1 MELRLYQHIRGKFLK
16 ETIDLFDKSTQ
27 EKIESFDASIG
38 LDEKILDVVKKYL
51 KAYNTYL
58 EVQKQNKVILRYYQI
73 LAIYFTEVFFRH
85 KDSKEFEDFAKSA
98 LAYWMATG
106 SGKTIIMHIN
116 VYQFIAHNKGF
127 KDLEL
132 IITTPGVN
140 LIQQH
145 EREVTPLVEYLN
157 KIYRNK
163 IRFTIDTTSALLNK
177 ADDFFDFP
185 DNKKYQR
192 LILVDEAH
200 IGLGTNQKDDEGEF
214 LKLRRRLNIKH
225 SFLFEYSAT
234 FHNLDSKLEN
244 EYSKSIIYDYN
255 YNLFYRDGYGKDFY
269 FEKINADILLNGS
282 LEDNLAL
289 NLKVIEE
296 KLDVFSKLD
305 YSEMKDLFSATT
317 FPDRPLIAFMGN
329 TVNDK
334 KEEGKGN
341 DELSDI
347 SKIVDYLAKLDGTKR
362 ARFKNIF
369 NNDYRGKLKLTRNT
383 QADDEIL
390 LSYGTGDYWGIVNV
404 GNGLNF
410 INDYKG
416 ENVDKVT
423 STSIVITNIYKY
435 LFENIDKPQSPVNV
449 LIGSRKFAEGWN
461 CFRVSVIGLINLGK
475 TKGNKI
481 IQIFGRG
488 VRLKGLKNDGKRKDR
503 NHIEDYFAL
512 TQSEIDKLKRLETL
526 CVFSLQRSYLE
537 AFTEA
542 VSSELEITKT
552 FEISVNPSLIKL
564 NSGDVAFDTYKEEL
578 KIFKLSKTSVDVK
591 KILLNPADR
600 KVTYEFVLD
609 GKYQKASINNFS
621 FSLDYRT
628 NRNEE
633 GKNIRNSLS
642 QANSKYSAFINYEPF
657 VKTITEEADQA
668 NIQLFK
674 AGSRLTEIT
683 IDDALAYINEI
694 YYKKELYEL
703 DFEFTEN
710 VNAKIGEEF
719 VKKVRNK
726 VNWHLHSSIYQFE
739 EELKQSRGEIKGD
752 FIDKYTLVKS
762 FSLSKKVGP
771 TTKQKTEKE
780 LNQEIADFTT
790 TITDIENALITDKIG
805 NHIYEPLLYE
815 NEHKLKDGL
824 SLRPD
829 KLNRG
834 EKKFVK
840 DFAKYI
846 KENHEKF
853 KDFNVYLMRN
863 VESLKSIGIYLND
876 DSAVF
881 YPDFIMWLIAKSKV
895 YINFIDPKGQM
906 GIKDFNT
913 EQNKEKITIADK
925 TSNTTLPN
933 IEKELKRIHKKDF
946 ILNSFILLRDSSEL
960 GNVAKADWKK
970 EHMISKNILRLDWHK
985 ENEKEYNADQS
996 KLVDNKTYLDWIV
1009 EKTLQSHPSH

>member
-1 MELRLYQHIRGKFLK
+1 MELKLYQHIRKHFLK

-27 EKIESFDASIG
+27 EKIEAFDASIG
-38 LDEKILDVVKKYL
+38 LDEKILDAVKKYL
-51 KAYNTYL
+51 KAYNSYL
-58 EVQKQNKVILRYYQI
+58 EAQKQNKVTLRYYQI
-73 LAIYFTEVFFRH
+73 LAVYFTEVFFRN
-85 KDSKEFEDFAKSA
+85 KDNKEFEEFAKNA

-116 VYQFIAHNKGF
+116 VFQFIEHNKGF
-127 KDLEL
+127 KDLEI

-140 LIQQH
+140 LIHQH

-157 KIYRNK
+157 KIHRNK

-200 IGLGTNQKDDEGEF
+200 IGLGTSQKDDEGEF
-214 LKLRRRLNIKH
+214 LKLRRRMNIKH

-269 FEKINADILLNGS
+269 FEKINADVLQNGS
-282 LEDNLAL
+282 LDDNLAL

-296 KLDVFSKLD
+296 KLDVFNKLD
-305 YSEMKDLFSATT
+305 YSDMKDLFSATT

-334 KEEGKGN
+334 KEEGKKGD

-347 SKIVDYLAKLDGTKR
+347 SKIVDYLAKLTETER
-362 ARFKNIF
+362 AKFKNLF
-369 NNDYRGKLKLTRNT
+369 NNYYKGKLKLTRNT

-416 ENVDKVT
+416 ENVDKIT
-423 STSIVITNIYKY
+423 STSVVITNIDKY
-435 LFENIDKPQSPVNV
+435 LFENIDKPQSPINV

-488 VRLKGLKNDGKRKDR
+488 VRLKGLKNDGKRKDL

-512 TQSEIDKLKRLETL
+512 KHTDFDKLKRLETL

-537 AFTEA
+537 TFTEA

-564 NSGDVAFDTYKEEL
+564 NSGDVAFDAYKKDL
-578 KIFKLSKTSVDVK
+578 KIFKLSKTSIDVK
-591 KILLNPADR
+591 KVLLYPADK
-600 KVTYEFVLD
+600 KVEYEFVIQ
-609 GKYQKASINNFS
+609 GKHKKATINNFS

-628 NRNEE
+628 NRNDE

-642 QANSKYSAFINYEPF
+642 QVNSNYSAFINYLPF
-657 VKTITEEADQA
+657 VKTITEQADEA
-668 NIQLFK
+668 NIHLYK
-674 AGSRLTEIT
+674 AGSPLTEIS
-683 IDDALAYINEI
+683 IDDAVAYIDEI
-694 YYKKELYEL
+694 KYKEELPEL
-703 DFEFTEN
+703 DFEFAEN
-710 VNAKIGEEF
+710 LNTKIGEEF

-726 VNWHLHSSIYQFE
+726 INWHLNSSIYEYE
-739 EELKQSRGEIKGD
+739 EELKQSQGDIKGD
-752 FIDKYTLVKS
+752 FIAKYILVKS
-762 FSLSKKVGP
+762 FKLSKKVGA

-780 LNQEIADFTT
+780 LNQEIADFTK
-790 TITDIENALITDKIG
+790 TIRDIENALIIDKIG
-805 NHIYEPLLYE
+805 NHIYEPLLRE
-815 NEHKLKDGL
+815 NKLVLKDDVKL
-824 SLRPD
+824 TPD
-829 KLNRG
+829 KLNDG

-846 KENHEKF
+846 KDKPDKF
-853 KDFNVYLMRN
+853 NDFDVYLMRN

-876 DSAVF
+876 DSEVF
-881 YPDFIMWLIAKSKV
+881 YPDFIMWLITKDKV
-895 YINFIDPKGQM
+895 FINFIDPKGQM
-906 GIKDFNT
+906 GTKDFAT
-913 EQNKEKITIADK
+913 EQYKEKVTIADK
-925 TSNTTLPN
+925 STNTTLPN

-946 ILNSFILLRDSSEL
+946 VLNSFILLRDSSEL
-960 GNVAKADWKK
+960 SKLAKADWKK
-970 EHMISKNILRLDWHK
+970 ENMIAKNILRLDWHK
-985 ENEKEYNADQS
+985 EDEKENNADQT
-996 KLVDNKTYLDWIV
+996 KLVDNKTYLDWII
-1009 EKTLQSHPSH
+1009 EKTK

>member
-1 MELRLYQHIRGKFLK
+1 MELKLYQHIRKHFLK

-27 EKIESFDASIG
+27 EKIEAFDASIG
-38 LDEKILDVVKKYL
+38 LDEKILDAVKKYL

-58 EVQKQNKVILRYYQI
+58 ETQKQNKVTLRYYQI
-73 LAIYFTEVFFRH
+73 LAIYFTEVFFRNR
-85 KDSKEFEDFAKSA
+85 DNKEFDAFAKSA

-106 SGKTIIMHIN
+106 SGKTMIMHIN
-116 VYQFIAHNKGF
+116 VFQFIEHNKGF
-127 KDLEL
+127 KDLEI

-140 LIQQH
+140 LIHQH

-157 KIYRNK
+157 KIHRNK
-163 IRFTIDTTSALLNK
+163 IRVTIDTTSALLNK

-200 IGLGTNQKDDEGEF
+200 IGLGTSQKDDEGEF

-244 EYSKSIIYDYN
+244 EYCKSIIYDYN

-269 FEKINADILLNGS
+269 FEKINADVLLNGS
-282 LEDNLAL
+282 LDDNLAL

-296 KLDVFSKLD
+296 KLDIFNKLD
-305 YSEMKDLFSATT
+305 YSDIKDLFSATT

-334 KEEGKGN
+334 KDEGKKGD

-347 SKIVDYLAKLDGTKR
+347 SKIVDYLAKLSETERVK
-362 ARFKNIF
+362 FKNVF
-369 NNDYRGKLKLTRNT
+369 NNDYKGKLRLTRNT

-390 LSYGTGDYWGIVNV
+390 LSYGTGNYWGIINV

-416 ENVDKVT
+416 DNVEKVT
-423 STSIVITNIYKY
+423 STSVVISNIEKY
-435 LFENIDKPQSPVNV
+435 LFENIDKPQSPISV

-488 VRLKGLKNDGKRKDR
+488 VRLKGLKNDGKRKDL
-503 NHIEDYFAL
+503 NHIEDYFSL
-512 TQSEIDKLKRLETL
+512 KQNDIDKLKRLETL

-537 AFTEA
+537 TFTEA

-564 NSGDVAFDTYKEEL
+564 NSGDTSFDTYKKDL
-578 KIFKLSKTSVDVK
+578 KIFKLSRTSIDVK
-591 KILLNPADR
+591 KVLLYPADK
-600 KVTYEFVLD
+600 KVEYEFVLD
-609 GKYQKASINNFS
+609 GKQQKSIINNFS

-633 GKNIRNSLS
+633 GRNIRNSLK
-642 QANSKYSAFINYEPF
+642 QANDSYSAFINYQSF
-657 VKTITEEADQA
+657 TKTITEQADEA
-668 NIQLFK
+668 NINLYK
-674 AGSRLTEIT
+674 VGAALLEIN
-683 IDDALAYINEI
+683 IDDVLAYIDEI
-694 YYKKELYEL
+694 KYKDELPEL
-703 DFEFTEN
+703 DFDFTEN
-710 VNAKIGEEF
+710 LNTKIGEEF

-726 VNWHLHSSIYQFE
+726 INWHLNSSIYQYE
-739 EELKQSRGEIKGD
+739 EELKQSTGEIKGD
-752 FIDKYTLVKS
+752 FIEKYTLVKS
-762 FSLSKKVGP
+762 FKLSKKVGT

-780 LNQEIADFTT
+780 LNQEIADFTK
-790 TITDIENALITDKIG
+790 TIRDIENALIIDKIG
-805 NHIYEPLLYE
+805 NHIYEPLLRE
-815 NEHKLKDGL
+815 NKLVLKDDIKL
-824 SLRPD
+824 TPD
-829 KLNRG
+829 KLNDG

-840 DFAKYI
+840 DFATYI
-846 KENHEKF
+846 KDKPEKF
-853 KDFNVYLMRN
+853 KDYDVYLMRN

-876 DSAVF
+876 DSEVF
-881 YPDFIMWLIAKSKV
+881 YPDFIMWLIGKDKV

-906 GIKDFNT
+906 GTKDFAT
-913 EQNKEKITIADK
+913 EQYKEKVTIADK
-925 TSNTTLPN
+925 VTNPTLPN
-933 IEKELKRIHKKDF
+933 IEKELKRIHKKEF
-946 ILNSFILLRDSSEL
+946 SLNSFILLRDSSEL
-960 GNVAKADWKK
+960 GKHSNSDWKK
-970 EHMISKNILRLDWHK
+970 ENMIAKNILRLDWHK
-985 ENEKEYNADQS
+985 LDEKENNADQT
-996 KLVDNKTYLDWIV
+996 KLVENMTYLDWII
-1009 EKTLQSHPSH
+1009 EKTV

>member
-1 MELRLYQHIRGKFLK
+1 MELKLYQHIRKHFLK

-27 EKIESFDASIG
+27 EKIEAFDASIG
-38 LDEKILDVVKKYL
+38 LDEKFLDAVKKYL

-58 EVQKQNKVILRYYQI
+58 VAQKQNKVTLRYYQI
-73 LAIYFTEVFFRH
+73 LAIYFTEVFFRNR
-85 KDSKEFEDFAKSA
+85 DSKEFEDFSKSA

-106 SGKTIIMHIN
+106 SGKTMIMHIN
-116 VYQFIAHNKGF
+116 VFQFIEHNKGF
-127 KDLEL
+127 KDLEI

-140 LIQQH
+140 LIHQH

-157 KIYRNK
+157 KIHRNK

-200 IGLGTNQKDDEGEF
+200 IGLGTSQKDDEGEF

-255 YNLFYRDGYGKDFY
+255 YNLFYRDGFGKDFY
-269 FEKINADILLNGS
+269 FEKINADVLLNGS
-282 LEDNLAL
+282 LDDNLAL

-296 KLDVFSKLD
+296 KLDVFNKLD
-305 YSEMKDLFSATT
+305 YSDIKDLFSATT

-334 KEEGKGN
+334 KDEGKKGD

-347 SKIVDYLAKLDGTKR
+347 SKIVDYLAKLPEAERVK
-362 ARFKNIF
+362 FKNVF
-369 NNDYRGKLKLTRNT
+369 NNDYKGKLRLTRNT

-390 LSYGTGDYWGIVNV
+390 LSYGTGDYWGIINV

-416 ENVDKVT
+416 DNVEKVT
-423 STSIVITNIYKY
+423 STSVVISNIEKY
-435 LFENIDKPQSPVNV
+435 LFENIDKPQSPINV

-488 VRLKGLKNDGKRKDR
+488 VRLKGLKNDGKRKDL
-503 NHIEDYFAL
+503 NHIDDYFDL
-512 TQSEIDKLKRLETL
+512 KQTEIDKLKRLETL

-537 AFTEA
+537 TFTEA

-564 NSGDVAFDTYKEEL
+564 NSGDVDFDTYKKDL

-591 KILLNPADR
+591 RVLLFPESK
-600 KVTYEFVLD
+600 KVEYEFILD
-609 GKYQKASINNFS
+609 GKHQKSAINNFS
-621 FSLDYRT
+621 FNLDYRT
-628 NRNEE
+628 NRNDE
-633 GKNIRNSLS
+633 GRNIRNSLR
-642 QANSKYSAFINYEPF
+642 QANNNYKSFINYQQF
-657 VKTITEEADQA
+657 TKTLTEQA
-668 NIQLFK
+668 EEGNVQLYK
-674 AGSRLTEIT
+674 AGKPLSEIS
-683 IDDALAYINEI
+683 IDDVLAYVDEI
-694 YYKKELYEL
+694 KYKEELPEL
-703 DFEFTEN
+703 DFDFTEN

-726 VNWHLHSSIYQFE
+726 INWHLNSSIYQYE
-739 EELKQSRGEIKGD
+739 EELKQSTGDIKGD
-752 FIDKYTLVKS
+752 FIEKYTLIKS
-762 FSLSKKVGP
+762 FKLSHQAGR
-771 TTKQKTEKE
+771 TKRQKTERE
-780 LNQEIADFTT
+780 LNNEISEFAK
-790 TITDIENALITDKIG
+790 TIRDIEKALIIDKTG
-805 NHIYEPLLYE
+805 NHIYTPLLWD
-815 NEHKLKDGL
+815 NEYKLEE
-824 SLRPD
+824 SLQLKPD

-834 EKKFVK
+834 EKKFVR

-846 KENHEKF
+846 KDNPSKF
-853 KDFNVYLMRN
+853 SYFDVYLLRN

-876 DSAVF
+876 DSEVF
-881 YPDFIMWLIAKSKV
+881 YPDFILWLIAKDKV
-895 YINFIDPKGQM
+895 FITFIDPKGQM
-906 GIKDFNT
+906 GTKDFAT
-913 EQNKEKITIADK
+913 EQYKEKVTIANK
-925 TSNTTLPN
+925 LTNPTLPN

-946 ILNSFILLRDSSEL
+946 TLNSFILLRDSSEL
-960 GNVAKADWKK
+960 GKVATAAWKK
-970 EHMISKNILRLDWHK
+970 ENMISKHILRLDWHK
-985 ENEKEYNADQS
+985 EDEKENNADIG
-996 KLVDNKTYLDWIV
+996 KWVDGKTYLDWII
-1009 EKTLQSHPSH
+1009 EKINS

>member
-1 MELRLYQHIRGKFLK
+1 MELKLYQHIRKHFLK
-16 ETIDLFDKSTQ
+16 EAIDLFDKSTQ
-27 EKIESFDASIG
+27 EKIEAFDASIG
-38 LDEKILDVVKKYL
+38 LDEKFLDAVKKYL

-58 EVQKQNKVILRYYQI
+58 EAQKQNKVTLRYYQI
-73 LAIYFTEVFFRH
+73 LAIYFTEVFFRNR
-85 KDSKEFEDFAKSA
+85 DSKEFEDFAKSA

-106 SGKTIIMHIN
+106 SGKTMILHIN
-116 VYQFIAHNKGF
+116 VFQFIEHNKGF
-127 KDLEL
+127 KDLEI
-132 IITTPGVN
+132 IITTPSVN
-140 LIQQH
+140 LIHQH

-157 KIYRNK
+157 KIHRNK

-200 IGLGTNQKDDEGEF
+200 IGLGTSQKDDEGEF

-269 FEKINADILLNGS
+269 FEKINADVLLNGS
-282 LEDNLAL
+282 LDDNLAL

-296 KLDVFSKLD
+296 KLDVFNKLD
-305 YSEMKDLFSATT
+305 YSDIKDFFSATT

-334 KEEGKGN
+334 KDEGKKGD

-347 SKIVDYLAKLDGTKR
+347 SRIVDYLANLPEGDRMKYKNL
-362 ARFKNIF
+362 FKNQF
-369 NNDYRGKLKLTRNT
+369 RGKLMLSRNPELES
-383 QADDEIL
+383 DDEIL
-390 LSYGTGDYWGIVNV
+390 LSYGDGDFWGIINV
-404 GNGLNF
+404 GNGLKF
-410 INDYKG
+410 INDYHGK
-416 ENVDKVT
+416 NVIKET
-423 STSIVITNIYKY
+423 SLQRANTDFKRY
-435 LFENIDKPQSPVNV
+435 LFENIDKFQSPINV

-488 VRLKGLKNDGKRKDR
+488 VRLKGLKNDGKRRDL

-512 TQSEIDKLKRLETL
+512 KQTDPDKLKRLETL

-537 AFTEA
+537 TFTEA

-564 NSGDVAFDTYKEEL
+564 NSGDVAFDTYKKDL

-591 KILLNPADR
+591 RVLLYPNDK
-600 KVTYEFVLD
+600 KVEYEFVLE
-609 GKYQKASINNFS
+609 GKYQKATINNFS

-633 GKNIRNSLS
+633 GKNIKNTLK
-642 QANSKYSAFINYEPF
+642 QVNDNHSAFINYQPF
-657 VKTITEEADQA
+657 AKTMTEQADES
-668 NIQLFK
+668 NIQLYK
-674 AGSRLTEIT
+674 VGTALSEIT
-683 IDDALAYINEI
+683 VDDVLAYIETI
-694 YYKKELYEL
+694 QYIDDPDEL
-703 DFEFTEN
+703 DFDFIEN
-710 VNAKIGEEF
+710 VNTKIVEEF

-726 VNWHLHSSIYQFE
+726 INWHLNSSIYQYE
-739 EELKQSRGEIKGD
+739 EELKQSTSEIKGD
-752 FIDKYTLVKS
+752 FIEKYTLVKS
-762 FSLSKKVGP
+762 FKLSKKVGA

-780 LNQEIADFTT
+780 LNQEIADFTK
-790 TITDIENALITDKIG
+790 TIRDIENALIIDKIG
-805 NHIYEPLLYE
+805 NHIYEPLLRE
-815 NEHKLKDGL
+815 NKLVLKDDVKL
-824 SLRPD
+824 TPD
-829 KLNRG
+829 KLNDG

-840 DFAKYI
+840 DFAAYI
-846 KENHEKF
+846 KDKPEKF
-853 KDFNVYLMRN
+853 KDFDVYLMRN

-876 DSAVF
+876 DSEVF
-881 YPDFIMWLIAKSKV
+881 YPDFIMWLIGKEKV

-906 GIKDFNT
+906 GTKDFAT
-913 EQNKEKITIADK
+913 EQYKEKVTIADK
-925 TSNTTLPN
+925 ATNPTLPN
-933 IEKELKRIHKKDF
+933 IEKELKRIHKKEF
-946 ILNSFILLRDSSEL
+946 SLNSFILLRDSSEL
-960 GNVAKADWKK
+960 GKIGKADWKK
-970 EHMISKNILRLDWHK
+970 DNMIAKNILRLDWHK
-985 ENEKEYNADQS
+985 LDEKENNADQE
-996 KLVDNKTYLDWIV
+996 KLVDGKTYLDWII
-1009 EKTLQSHPSH
+1009 EKALQ

>member
-1 MELRLYQHIRGKFLK
+1 MELKLYQHIRKYFLK

-27 EKIESFDASIG
+27 EKIEAFDASIG
-38 LDEKILDVVKKYL
+38 LDEKILDAVKKYL

-58 EVQKQNKVILRYYQI
+58 EAQKQSKVTLRYYQI
-73 LAIYFTEVFFRH
+73 LAIYFTEVFFRNREN
-85 KDSKEFEDFAKSA
+85 KEFEDFAKSA

-106 SGKTIIMHIN
+106 SGKTMIMHIN
-116 VYQFIAHNKGF
+116 VFQFIEHNKGF
-127 KDLEL
+127 KDLEI

-140 LIQQH
+140 LIHQH

-157 KIYRNK
+157 KMHRNK

-185 DNKKYQR
+185 DNKEYQR

-200 IGLGTNQKDDEGEF
+200 IGLGTSQKDDEGEF

-234 FHNLDSKLEN
+234 FHNLDSKLET

-282 LEDNLAL
+282 LDDNLAL

-296 KLDVFSKLD
+296 KLDVFNNLD
-305 YSEMKDLFSATT
+305 YSDIKDLFSATA

-334 KEEGKGN
+334 KDEGKKGD

-347 SKIVDYLAKLDGTKR
+347 SKIVDYLAKLSETERVK
-362 ARFKNIF
+362 FKNVF
-369 NNDYRGKLKLTRNT
+369 NNNYKGKLRLTRNT

-390 LSYGTGDYWGIVNV
+390 LSYGTGDYWGIINV

-416 ENVDKVT
+416 DNVEKVT
-423 STSIVITNIYKY
+423 STSVVISNIEKY
-435 LFENIDKPQSPVNV
+435 LFENIDKPQSPINV

-488 VRLKGLKNDGKRKDR
+488 VRLKGLKNDGKRRDL

-512 TQSEIDKLKRLETL
+512 KQTDPDKLKRLETL

-537 AFTEA
+537 TFTEA

-552 FEISVNPSLIKL
+552 FEISVNPNLIKL
-564 NSGDVAFDTYKEEL
+564 NSGDVSFDTYKKNL
-578 KIFKLSKTSVDVK
+578 KIFKLSKNSVDVK
-591 KILLNPADR
+591 RVLLYPNDK
-600 KVTYEFVLD
+600 KVEYEFVLD
-609 GKYQKASINNFS
+609 EKHHKSAINNFS

-633 GKNIRNSLS
+633 GRNIKNTLKQVND
-642 QANSKYSAFINYEPF
+642 KHSAFINYQPF
-657 VKTITEEADQA
+657 IKTVTEQSEES
-668 NIQLFK
+668 NIQLYK
-674 AGSRLTEIT
+674 AGEALSSIT
-683 IDDALAYINEI
+683 VDDVLAYIDEI
-694 YYKKELYEL
+694 KYKEELPEL
-703 DFEFTEN
+703 DFDFTEN
-710 VNAKIGEEF
+710 VNTKIGEEF

-726 VNWHLHSSIYQFE
+726 INWHLNSSIYQYE
-739 EELKQSRGEIKGD
+739 EELKQSTSEIKGD
-752 FIDKYTLVKS
+752 FIEKYTLVKS
-762 FSLSKKVGP
+762 FKLSKKVG
-771 TTKQKTEKE
+771 TATKQKSEKE
-780 LNQEIADFTT
+780 LNQEIAEFLSS
-790 TITDIENALITDKIG
+790 IREIENAILLSKKETG
-805 NHIYEPLLYE
+805 NHIYDHLVWD
-815 NEHKLKDGL
+815 NEYQLKDGL
-824 SLRPD
+824 QVKPD

-840 DFAKYI
+840 DFAAYI
-846 KENHEKF
+846 KEKPEKF
-853 KDFNVYLMRN
+853 KDFDVYLMRN
-863 VESLKSIGIYLND
+863 VELLKSIGIYLND
-876 DSAVF
+876 DSEVF
-881 YPDFIMWLIAKSKV
+881 YPDFIMWLIGKDKI

-906 GIKDFNT
+906 GTKDFAT
-913 EQNKEKITIADK
+913 EQYKEKVTIADK
-925 TSNTTLPN
+925 TTNLTLPN
-933 IEKELKRIHKKDF
+933 IEKELKRIHKKEF
-946 ILNSFILLRDSSEL
+946 SLNSFILLRDSSEL
-960 GNVAKADWKK
+960 GKIAKADWKK
-970 EHMISKNILRLDWHK
+970 ENMIAKNILRLDWHK
-985 ENEKEYNADQS
+985 QDEKENNADQT
-996 KLVDNKTYLDWIV
+996 KLIDNKTYLDWIIDRI
-1009 EKTLQSHPSH
+1009 L

>member
-1 MELRLYQHIRGKFLK
+1 MELKLYQHIRKHFLK

-27 EKIESFDASIG
+27 EKIETFDASIG
-38 LDEKILDVVKKYL
+38 LDEKLLDAVKKYL

-58 EVQKQNKVILRYYQI
+58 EALKQNKVTLRYYQI
-73 LAIYFTEVFFRH
+73 LAIYFTEVFFKHR
-85 KDSKEFEDFAKSA
+85 DSKEFEEFSKSA

-116 VYQFIAHNKGF
+116 VFQFIEHNKGF
-127 KDLEL
+127 KDLDI

-140 LIQQH
+140 LIHQH

-157 KIYRNK
+157 KIHRNK
-163 IRFTIDTTSALLNK
+163 IRLTIDTTSALLNK

-200 IGLGTNQKDDEGEF
+200 IGLGTSQKDDEGEF

-234 FHNLDSKLEN
+234 FHNLDNKLEN

-269 FEKINADILLNGS
+269 FEKINADVLLNGS
-282 LEDNLAL
+282 LDDNLAL

-296 KLDVFSKLD
+296 KLDVFNKLD
-305 YSEMKDLFSATT
+305 YSDIKDLFSATT

-334 KEEGKGN
+334 KEEGKKGD

-347 SKIVDYLAKLDGTKR
+347 SKIVDYLAKLSETER
-362 ARFKNIF
+362 AKFKNVF
-369 NNDYRGKLKLTRNT
+369 NNSDYKGKLRLTRNT

-390 LSYGTGDYWGIVNV
+390 LSYGTGDYWGIINV

-410 INDYKG
+410 INYYKG
-416 ENVDKVT
+416 ENVEKVT
-423 STSIVITNIYKY
+423 STSVVITNIDKY
-435 LFENIDKPQSPVNV
+435 LFENIDKPQSPINV

-488 VRLKGLKNDGKRKDR
+488 VRLKGLKNDGKRKDL

-512 TQSEIDKLKRLETL
+512 THSELDKLKRLETL

-537 AFTEA
+537 TFTEA

-564 NSGDVAFDTYKEEL
+564 NSGDVSFDTYKKDL

-591 KILLNPADR
+591 KVLLYPADK
-600 KVTYEFVLD
+600 KVEYEFVLE
-609 GKYQKASINNFS
+609 GKQQKAVINNFS

-633 GKNIRNSLS
+633 GRNIRNSLS
-642 QANSKYSAFINYEPF
+642 QANSNYKSFINYQPF
-657 VKTITEEADQA
+657 TKTITEQADEA
-668 NIQLFK
+668 NIHLYK
-674 AGSRLTEIT
+674 AGAMLSEIN
-683 IDDALAYINEI
+683 IDDVLAYIDGI
-694 YYKKELYEL
+694 KYKDELPEL
-703 DFEFTEN
+703 DFDFTEN
-710 VNAKIGEEF
+710 VNTKIGEEF

-726 VNWHLHSSIYQFE
+726 INWHLNSSIYQYE
-739 EELKQSRGEIKGD
+739 EDLKQSQGEIKGD
-752 FIDKYTLVKS
+752 FIEKYTLVKS
-762 FSLSKKVGP
+762 FKLSKKVGA

-780 LNQEIADFTT
+780 LNQEIADFAK
-790 TITDIENALITDKIG
+790 TIRDIENALIIDKIG
-805 NHIYEPLLYE
+805 NHIYEPLLRE
-815 NEHKLKDGL
+815 NKLVLKDDVKL
-824 SLRPD
+824 TPD
-829 KLNRG
+829 KLNDG

-840 DFAKYI
+840 DFASYI
-846 KENHEKF
+846 KEKPEKF
-853 KDFNVYLMRN
+853 KDFDVYLMRN

-876 DSAVF
+876 DSEVF
-881 YPDFIMWLIAKSKV
+881 YPDFIMWLIAKDKV

-906 GIKDFNT
+906 GTKDFAT
-913 EQNKEKITIADK
+913 EQYKEKVTIANK
-925 TSNTTLPN
+925 STNPTLSN
-933 IEKELKRIHKKDF
+933 IEKELKRIHKKVF
-946 ILNSFILLRDSSEL
+946 SLNSFILLRDSSEL
-960 GNVAKADWKK
+960 GKLAKADWKK
-970 EHMISKNILRLDWHK
+970 ENMIAKNILRLDWHK
-985 ENEKEYNADQS
+985 QDEKENNADQT
-996 KLVDNKTYLDWIV
+996 KWVDNKTYLDWIF
-1009 EKTLQSHPSH
+1009 EKTT

>member
-1 MELRLYQHIRGKFLK
+1 MELKLYQHIRKYFLK

-27 EKIESFDASIG
+27 EKIEAFDASTG
-38 LDEKILDVVKKYL
+38 LDEKVLDAVKRYL

-58 EVQKQNKVILRYYQI
+58 EAQKQNKVTLRYYQI

-85 KDSKEFEDFAKSA
+85 KDSKEFEDFSKSA

-106 SGKTIIMHIN
+106 SGKTMIMHIN
-116 VYQFIAHNKGF
+116 VFQFIEHNKGF
-127 KDLEL
+127 KDLEI

-140 LIQQH
+140 LIHQH

-157 KIYRNK
+157 KIHRNK

-200 IGLGTNQKDDEGEF
+200 IGLGTSQKNDEGEF

-234 FHNLDSKLEN
+234 FHNLDRKLET

-269 FEKINADILLNGS
+269 FEKINADVLLNGS
-282 LEDNLAL
+282 LDDNLTL

-296 KLDVFSKLD
+296 KLDVFNKLD
-305 YSEMKDLFSATT
+305 YSDIKDLFSATT

-334 KEEGKGN
+334 KNEGKANKKGEVF

-347 SKIVDYLAKLDGTKR
+347 SKIVDYLAKLSETERVK
-362 ARFKNIF
+362 FKNVF
-369 NNDYRGKLKLTRNT
+369 NNDYKGKLRLTRNT

-390 LSYGTGDYWGIVNV
+390 LSYGTGDYWGIINV

-416 ENVDKVT
+416 DNVEKIT
-423 STSIVITNIYKY
+423 STSVVISNIEKY
-435 LFENIDKPQSPVNV
+435 LFENIDKPQSPINV

-475 TKGNKI
+475 NKGNKI

-488 VRLKGLKNDGKRKDR
+488 VRLKGLKNDGKRKDL
-503 NHIEDYFAL
+503 NHIEDYFSL
-512 TQSEIDKLKRLETL
+512 TNSDFDKLKRLETL

-537 AFTEA
+537 TFTEA

-564 NSGDVAFDTYKEEL
+564 NSGDVAFDTYKKDL

-591 KILLNPADR
+591 RVLLYPND
-600 KVTYEFVLD
+600 KKLEYEFVLD
-609 GKYQKASINNFS
+609 GKQQKSAINNFS

-628 NRNEE
+628 NRNED
-633 GKNIRNSLS
+633 GKNIKNTLK
-642 QANSKYSAFINYEPF
+642 QVNDKHSAFINYQPF
-657 VKTITEEADQA
+657 VKTLTEQA
-668 NIQLFK
+668 EESNIQLYK
-674 AGSRLTEIT
+674 AGAALSEIKV
-683 IDDALAYINEI
+683 DDVLAYIDEI
-694 YYKKELYEL
+694 KYKEELPEL
-703 DFEFTEN
+703 DFDFTEN
-710 VNAKIGEEF
+710 VNTKIGEEF

-726 VNWHLHSSIYQFE
+726 INWHLNSSIYQYE
-739 EELKQSRGEIKGD
+739 EELKQSTSEIKGD
-752 FIDKYTLVKS
+752 FIEKYTLVKS
-762 FSLSKKVGP
+762 FKLSKKVGA

-780 LNQEIADFTT
+780 LNQEIADFTK
-790 TITDIENALITDKIG
+790 TIRDIENALIIDKIG
-805 NHIYEPLLYE
+805 NHIYEPLLRE
-815 NEHKLKDGL
+815 NKLVLKDDVKL
-824 SLRPD
+824 TPD
-829 KLNRG
+829 KLNDG

-840 DFAKYI
+840 DFAAYI
-846 KENHEKF
+846 NDKPEKF
-853 KDFNVYLMRN
+853 KDFDVYLMRN

-876 DSAVF
+876 DSEVF
-881 YPDFIMWLIAKSKV
+881 YPDFIMWLIGKDKV

-906 GIKDFNT
+906 GTKDFAT
-913 EQNKEKITIADK
+913 EQYKEKVTIADK
-925 TSNTTLPN
+925 STNPTLPN
-933 IEKELKRIHKKDF
+933 IEKELKRIHKKHF
-946 ILNSFILLRDSSEL
+946 SLNSFILLRDSSEL
-960 GNVAKADWKK
+960 GKIAKADWKK
-970 EHMISKNILRLDWHK
+970 DNMIAKNILRLDWHK
-985 ENEKEYNADQS
+985 LDEKENNADQD
-996 KLVDNKTYLDWIV
+996 KLVDSKTYLDWII
-1009 EKTLQSHPSH
+1009 EKSI

>member
-1 MELRLYQHIRGKFLK
+1 MDLKLYQHIRKHFLK
-16 ETIDLFDKSTQ
+16 ETIDLFDNSTQ
-27 EKIESFDASIG
+27 KNIEAYDASIG
-38 LDEKILDVVKKYL
+38 LDEKILDAVKKYL

-58 EVQKQNKVILRYYQI
+58 ESQKQNKVTLRYYQI
-73 LAIYFTEVFFRH
+73 LAIYFTEVFFRNRA
-85 KDSKEFEDFAKSA
+85 SKEFEDFAKSA

-116 VYQFIAHNKGF
+116 VFQFIEHNKGF

-157 KIYRNK
+157 KMHRNK

-185 DNKKYQR
+185 DSKKYQR

-200 IGLGTNQKDDEGEF
+200 IGLGTSQKDDEGEF

-234 FHNLDSKLEN
+234 FHNLDSKLET

-269 FEKINADILLNGS
+269 FEKINADALLNGS
-282 LEDNLAL
+282 LDDNLAL

-296 KLDVFSKLD
+296 KLDVFNKLK
-305 YSEMKDLFSATT
+305 YSDIKDLFLATT

-334 KEEGKGN
+334 KDEGTKGD

-347 SKIVDYLAKLDGTKR
+347 SKIVDYLANLSEADRVK
-362 ARFKNIF
+362 FKNVF
-369 NNDYRGKLKLTRNT
+369 NNEYKGKLRLTRNT
-383 QADDEIL
+383 RADDEIL
-390 LSYGTGDYWGIVNV
+390 LSYGTGDYWGIINV

-416 ENVDKVT
+416 ENVEKVT
-423 STSIVITNIYKY
+423 STSVVISNIEKY
-435 LFENIDKPQSPVNV
+435 LFENIDKPQSPINV

-488 VRLKGLKNDGKRKDR
+488 VRLKGLKNDGKRKDL
-503 NHIEDYFAL
+503 NHIEDYFSL
-512 TQSEIDKLKRLETL
+512 THSEIDKLKRLETL

-537 AFTEA
+537 TFTEA

-552 FEISVNPSLIKL
+552 FEISVKPSLIKL
-564 NSGDVAFDTYKEEL
+564 NSGDVEFDTYKKDL

-591 KILLNPADR
+591 RVLLYPNDR
-600 KVTYEFVLD
+600 KVEYEFVLD
-609 GKYQKASINNFS
+609 GKQQKAAINNFS

-633 GKNIRNSLS
+633 GKNIRNTLNQWNTDYKS
-642 QANSKYSAFINYEPF
+642 FINYQPF
-657 VKTITEEADQA
+657 LKTLTEQA
-668 NIQLFK
+668 EESNIQLYK
-674 AGSRLTEIT
+674 AGATLSEIN
-683 IDDALAYINEI
+683 IHDVLAYIDEI
-694 YYKKELYEL
+694 KYKDEMPEL
-703 DFEFTEN
+703 DFDFTEN
-710 VNAKIGEEF
+710 VNTKIAEEF

-726 VNWHLHSSIYQFE
+726 INWHLNSSIYQYE
-739 EELKQSRGEIKGD
+739 EDLKQSQGDIKGD
-752 FIDKYTLVKS
+752 FIEKYTLVKS
-762 FSLSKKVGP
+762 FKLSKKVGS
-771 TTKQKTEKE
+771 TTKQKSESE
-780 LNQEIADFTT
+780 LNQEVADFHKTLHEK
-790 TITDIENALITDKIG
+790 ISGLKTDKIG
-805 NHIYEPLLYE
+805 NHLYEPLLYE
-815 NEHKLKDGL
+815 NTNVLSSDLKLT
-824 SLRPD
+824 PD
-829 KLNRG
+829 KLNKG

-840 DFAKYI
+840 DFAAYI
-846 KENHEKF
+846 NENPEKF
-853 KDFNVYLMRN
+853 KDLDVYLMRN

-876 DSAVF
+876 DSEVF
-881 YPDFIMWLIAKSKV
+881 YPDFIMWLISKDNV

-906 GIKDFNT
+906 GTKDFTT
-913 EQNKEKITIADK
+913 EQYKEKVTIADK
-925 TSNTTLPN
+925 ASNPTLPN
-933 IEKELKRIHKKDF
+933 IEKELKRIYKQEF
-946 ILNSFILLRDSSEL
+946 TINSFILLRDSSEL
-960 GNVAKADWKK
+960 GKNQKSQWKK
-970 EHMISKNILRLDWHK
+970 ENMIAKNILRLDWHK
-985 ENEKEYNADQS
+985 QDEKENNADQT
-996 KLVDNKTYLDWIV
+996 KLVDNKTYLDWIL
-1009 EKTLQSHPSH
+1009 EKTI